1 MSEETRIEKTEQG
14 ARTAELSEQDL
25 DQVAGGTEVV
35 LQIVGR
41 PTSGQGE

>member
-1 MSEETRIEKTEQG
+1 MAEENKIEKTEQD
-14 ARTAELSEQDL
+14 ARKAELSEQDL

-35 LQIVGR
+35 LEIAGR